1 MTLHPDVIG
10 IDIAKAHLDVHD
22 KAAGT
27 TRRVANSAAMAAELA
42 GSLADRG
49 CMVVFEATGRYDAV
63 LRHALGVAGVA
74 HARVNPEQ
82 ARHFARAS
90 GLKAKTDAIDAR
102 MLAELGSRMALRR
115 EEPGNPAREQLYQ
128 LTRRRDQLVAM
139 RKQERVRTQDEDD
152 ALLAASLA
160 AHIAWLDADIA
171 SFEQAIAD
179 LVQTDPD
186 LARTEA
192 LLRSAPGIGP
202 VTAAVLLGQMPELG
216 RTSAKAIA
224 ALAGLA
230 PYNND
235 SGTWRGK
242 RSVRGGRAR
251 VRTALYMAAVSLI
264 RSKAAMA
271 TFYNRLRDAGKPPK
285 VALIATARKLLVTL
299 NAIARDQMPF
309 ATNS

>member
-1 MTLHPDVIG
+1 MTIHLDGIG

-22 KAAGT
+22 RAAGT
-27 TRRVANSAAMAAELA
+27 TRKIANSAAAAAELA
-42 GSLADRG
+42 ASLAGRD
-49 CMVVFEATGRYDAV
+49 CLVVFEATGRYDTV
-63 LRHALGVAGVA
+63 LRGALGGAGIA

-102 MLAELGSRMALRR
+102 MLAELGSRMELRR
-115 EEPGNPAREQLYQ
+115 EGPTDPARERLYR

-139 RKQERVRTQDEDD
+139 RKQERVRAQDEDD
-152 ALLAASLA
+152 TLLAASLA
-160 AHIAWLDADIA
+160 AHIAWLDEDIA
-171 SFEQAIAD
+171 RHELAISS
-179 LVQTDPD
+179 LVQTDPE

-202 VTAAVLLGQMPELG
+202 VTAAVLIGQLPELG
-216 RTSAKAIA
+216 HTSAKAIA

-235 SGTWRGK
+235 SGAFRGK

-251 VRTALYMAAVSLI
+251 VRTGLYMAAVSLI
-264 RSKAAMA
+264 RSK
-271 TFYNRLRDAGKPPK
+271 TKLTSFYNRLRAAGKPPK
-285 VALIATARKLLVTL
+285 VALVAAARKLLVTL
-299 NAIARDQMPF
+299 NAILRDQKPF
-309 ATNS
+309 CQHA